1 MLTRKSKQTFD
12 FIKYFIDKQNL
23 SPTMAEIAKGIGV
36 KSRGVAYRY
45 VQHLVKE
52 GLISLVPGRH
62 RNIELLM
69 PNLDEKIPL
78 LGIIAAGKPIEAV
91 SIPETVDV
99 ACLLLGANRYA
110 LKVKGDSMV
119 DEGILDGDLVICEHA
134 KTAHN
139 GEIVVALLDNE
150 AVTLKRFYNNEDG
163 TITLKP
169 ANALLQAINYPATR
183 ITIQGVMIGLLR
195 LSA

>member
-62 RNIELLM
+62 RNIELLI
-69 PNLDEKIPL
+69 PNL
-78 LGIIAAGKPIEAV
+78 
-91 SIPETVDV
+91 
-99 ACLLLGANRYA
+99 Y
-110 LKVKGDSMV
+110 
-119 DEGILDGDLVICEHA
+119 
-134 KTAHN
+134 
-139 GEIVVALLDNE
+139 
-150 AVTLKRFYNNEDG
+150 
-163 TITLKP
+163 
-169 ANALLQAINYPATR
+169 
-183 ITIQGVMIGLLR
+183 
-195 LSA
+195 